1 MNCTEEFYKENV
13 IEHLKGKKVSPEEA
27 RKMQRVLDKS
37 REKEDEFG
45 IVYCLFLCSNSL

>member
-27 RKMQRVLDKS
+27 KKMQRVLDQS

-45 IVYCLFLCSNSL
+45 IIHRHIFCSNSL